1 MTQEPDDLSHL
12 IVEMAT
18 KRFTVRTLLPE
29 DVGHQ
34 YLSWFSDPVVR
45 SSITYQPGPAAID
58 DLRSFV
64 EDHLSRTDSLLL
76 GVFNHSERH
85 VANIKYEPIDLQS
98 RSVVLGVL
106 IGDPN
111 ARGIGLFS
119 EVFGVSS
126 RLLAVRFGIE
136 CVRLGVSSDNSSA
149 IRAYEKAG
157 FSVASLEDENDRHVR
172 MECLIGHESL
182 GM

>member
-12 IVEMAT
+12 IVEMET

-34 YLSWFSDPVVR
+34 YVSWFSDPAVM
-45 SSITYQPGPAAID
+45 SFITYQPGPAAID

-98 RSVVLGVL
+98 RSAVLGVL
-106 IGDPN
+106 IGDPI

-119 EVFGVSS
+119 EAFEVSS
-126 RLLAVRFGIE
+126 RLLAVRFGIDRV
-136 CVRLGVSSDNSSA
+136 CLGVSSDNSAA

-157 FSVASLEDENDRHVR
+157 FSIATREGEHDRHMR
-172 MECLIGHESL
+172 MECLIEA
-182 GM
+182 